1 MSVVPRIN
9 ADAEYP
15 CTICGTLGSVVRDA
29 PNLGDKKIKCGDL
42 RCSYVYTAKD
52 SLAAKEAGV
61 IPDGPRVSEE
71 SPKIDHGD
79 RGEPATQSVTNRSVA
94 NDSAAGRKAP
104 RTPSFVILSKDRDES
119 EFCTKKNLKERVI
132 LWTAQEKKFDVFEL
146 TPKKVQAKLSI
157 Q

>member
-61 IPDGPRVSEE
+61 IPDGPRPVEGGSVPDVDKPDT
-71 SPKIDHGD
+71 SRNI
-79 RGEPATQSVTNRSVA
+79 PADQSVREEVA
-94 NDSAAGRKAP
+94 IRKAP